1 MKTAIIGGGPAGM
14 MAAIAASEKS
24 QVTLYEKNDILGKKL
39 LITGKGRCNLT
50 NAGTEDE
57 IIEAF
62 GKNGRFLFS
71 ALNSFSNK
79 DLMNFFEKRGLP
91 LKVERGK
98 RVFPESDKSLDVLR
112 VLEKELNEKNIKIL
126 KNTSVKKINVLEN
139 NGFEIVTEKGNE
151 TYDALVIT
159 TGGKSYPK
167 TGSTGEGYIFA
178 RSLGHS
184 VSALS
189 PYLIPLETNQ
199 EDIKE
204 LMGLSL
210 KNVLLKAF
218 VNGKKKGEEFGEM
231 IFTHFGIS
239 GPVVLTLSKIA
250 VDALKKEKNKVVYYI
265 DFKPALSFDELDK
278 RIIRDFEKYNNKQFK
293 NALDDLLPRKM
304 IPVVLNRS
312 GIDEE
317 KKVNQISKEERKI
330 IIDLLKDFPVE
341 ISGTRPLSEAI
352 VTSGGI
358 SLKEI
363 NPKTMESKLYPGL
376 FFAGEILDLDG
387 VTGGYNLQEAFST
400 GFLAGSSVWFM
411 ACPEI

>member
-50 NAGTEDE
+50 NSGTEDE

-71 ALNSFSNK
+71 ALNSFSNH
-79 DLMNFFEKRGLP
+79 DLMDFFEKRGLP

-98 RVFPESDKSLDVLR
+98 RVFPESDKSLDVLK

-126 KNTSVKKINVLEN
+126 KNSSVKKINVLEN
-139 NGFEIVTEKGNE
+139 NKFEIVTEKGNE

-167 TGSTGEGYIFA
+167 TGSTGDGYIFA

-184 VSALS
+184 VSSLS

-250 VDALKKEKNKVVYYI
+250 VDALKKEKNKVTYCI

-278 RIIRDFEKYNNKQFK
+278 RIVRDFEKYNNKHFK

-400 GFLAGSSVWFM
+400 GFLAGSSV
-411 ACPEI
+411 

>member
-1 MKTAIIGGGPAGM
+1 MKTGIIGGGPAGM
-14 MAAIAASEKS
+14 MAAIAAAEKS
-24 QVTLYEKNDILGKKL
+24 QVTIYEKNDILGKKL

-50 NAGTEDE
+50 NAGSQDE

-62 GKNGRFLFS
+62 GRNGRFLFS
-71 ALNSFSNK
+71 ALNSFSNI
-79 DLMNFFEKRGLP
+79 DLMNFFEKRGLS

-98 RVFPESDKSLDVLR
+98 RVFPESDKSMDVLK
-112 VLEKELNEKNIKIL
+112 VLEKELKDKNIKVL
-126 KNTSVKKINVLEN
+126 KNSPVKKINIVDN
-139 NGFEIVTEKGNE
+139 DKFEIITENSKE
-151 TYDALVIT
+151 VFDALIIT

-167 TGSTGEGYIFA
+167 TGSTGDGYIFA

-184 VSALS
+184 VSSLS

-199 EDIKE
+199 EEIKE

-210 KNVLLKAF
+210 KNVLLKAA
-218 VNGKKKGEEFGEM
+218 VNGKIKGEEFGEM

-239 GPVVLTLSKIA
+239 GPIVLTLSKIA
-250 VDALKKEKNKVVYYI
+250 VDALKKEKNKIIYYI
-265 DFKPALSFDELDK
+265 DFKPALSIEELDK
-278 RIIRDFEKYNNKQFK
+278 RIIRDFEKYNNKQYK
-293 NALDDLLPRKM
+293 NALDDLLPKKL
-304 IPVVLNRS
+304 IPVLLKLS
-312 GIDEE
+312 GINEE

-330 IIDLLKDFPVE
+330 IVNLLKNFPVE
-341 ISGTRPLSEAI
+341 ITGSRPISEAI

-363 NPKTMESKLYPGL
+363 NPKTMESKLYPKL

-400 GFLAGSSVWFM
+400 GFLAGSSV
-411 ACPEI
+411 

>member
-167 TGSTGEGYIFA
+167 TGSTGDGYIFA

-400 GFLAGSSVWFM
+400 GFLAGSSV
-411 ACPEI
+411 

>member
-167 TGSTGEGYIFA
+167 TGSTGDGYIFA

-184 VSALS
+184 VSSLS

-250 VDALKKEKNKVVYYI
+250 VDALKKEKNKIVYYI

-400 GFLAGSSVWFM
+400 GFLAGSSV
-411 ACPEI
+411 

>member
-1 MKTAIIGGGPAGM
+1 MKTGIIGGGPAGM
-14 MAAIAASEKS
+14 MAAIAAAEKS
-24 QVTLYEKNDILGKKL
+24 QVTIYEKNDILGKKL

-50 NAGTEDE
+50 NAGSQDE

-62 GKNGRFLFS
+62 GRNGRFLFS
-71 ALNSFSNK
+71 ALNSFSNI
-79 DLMNFFEKRGLP
+79 DLMNFFEKRGLS

-98 RVFPESDKSLDVLR
+98 RVFPESDKSMDVLK
-112 VLEKELNEKNIKIL
+112 VLEKELKDKNIKVL
-126 KNTSVKKINVLEN
+126 KNSPVKKINIVDN
-139 NGFEIVTEKGNE
+139 DKFEIITENSKE
-151 TYDALVIT
+151 VFDALIIT

-167 TGSTGEGYIFA
+167 TGSTGDGYIFA

-184 VSALS
+184 VSSLS

-199 EDIKE
+199 EEIKE

-210 KNVLLKAF
+210 KNVLLKAA
-218 VNGKKKGEEFGEM
+218 VNGKIKGEEFGEM

-239 GPVVLTLSKIA
+239 GPIVLTLSKIA
-250 VDALKKEKNKVVYYI
+250 VDALKKEKNKIIYYI
-265 DFKPALSFDELDK
+265 DFKPALSIEELDK
-278 RIIRDFEKYNNKQFK
+278 RIIRDFEKYNNKQYK
-293 NALDDLLPRKM
+293 NALDDLLPKKL
-304 IPVVLNRS
+304 IPVLLKLS
-312 GIDEE
+312 GINEE

-330 IIDLLKDFPVE
+330 IVDLLKNFPVE
-341 ISGTRPLSEAI
+341 ITGSRPISEAI

-363 NPKTMESKLYPGL
+363 NPKTMESKLYPKL

-400 GFLAGSSVWFM
+400 GFLAGSSV
-411 ACPEI
+411 

>member
-98 RVFPESDKSLDVLR
+98 RVFPESDKSLDVIR

-167 TGSTGEGYIFA
+167 TGSTGDGYIFA

-184 VSALS
+184 VSSLS

-400 GFLAGSSVWFM
+400 GFLAGSSV
-411 ACPEI
+411 

>member
-400 GFLAGSSVWFM
+400 GFLAGSSV
-411 ACPEI
+411 

>member
-167 TGSTGEGYIFA
+167 TGSTGDGYIFA

-184 VSALS
+184 VSSLS

-218 VNGKKKGEEFGEM
+218 INGKKKGEEFGEM

-330 IIDLLKDFPVE
+330 IIDLLKNFPVE

-400 GFLAGSSVWFM
+400 GFLAGSSV
-411 ACPEI
+411 